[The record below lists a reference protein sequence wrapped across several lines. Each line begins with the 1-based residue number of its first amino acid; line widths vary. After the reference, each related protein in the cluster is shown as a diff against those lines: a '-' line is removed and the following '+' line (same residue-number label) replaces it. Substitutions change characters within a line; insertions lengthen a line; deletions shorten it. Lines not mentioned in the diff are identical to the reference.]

1 MCVCVGG
8 CACGWS
14 HACLRVCT
22 VGAGLVC
29 TRGVR
34 TRSNNARQNW
44 GPPMRLELAPA
55 LLNMKLEKLKPS
67 LCFPFCAAAG
77 GSGQKAGAPSAR
89 PLNPGVQNRA
99 CEVRGAVRCK
109 HAGVCVC
116 VLVCLCV
123 HVHALGTM
131 RNDAGGNLF
140 MQLCQIFRRDLSKR
154 FDIWV
159 VCVCVCVCVCA
170 RARACVRTLV
180 VIAVAACA
188 CVGVGGGWMGVPG
201 CSRVLDNACTNRFA
215 SLMYSTSG
223 RCELELA
230 DSNCP
235 RRSQTKRYSPPSAPH
250 ACKAAFT
257 FLNCFSWA
265 I

>member
-1 MCVCVGG
+1 MCVGG

-170 RARACVRTLV
+170 RARVRANV
-180 VIAVAACA
+180 SGDCSGSVCMRRSWWWVD
-188 CVGVGGGWMGVPG
+188 GGTRLLEGPRQRLHEQI
-201 CSRVLDNACTNRFA
+201 CVLDVF
-215 SLMYSTSG
+215 
-223 RCELELA
+223 
-230 DSNCP
+230 D
-235 RRSQTKRYSPPSAPH
+235 Q
-250 ACKAAFT
+250 
-257 FLNCFSWA
+257 WA
-265 I
+265 L